1 MFSHK
6 KSFSNIV
13 LFLSVISSICSLF
26 GCSNSIFT
34 NKSTTM
40 AADAKGRKLISY
52 SYQLK
57 AKSVMPVEQ
66 FTVEKTDSNTCRV
79 IFVKDFDRASLN
91 LISDTIEV
99 DIALFDKIEEI
110 VKQHEMYAYKP
121 SYTPKELIL
130 DGERW
135 KMSLN
140 YDGVL
145 YQSTGENAYPNDN
158 GMKLITDLVHQ
169 ALESAKR

>member
-1 MFSHK
+1 
-6 KSFSNIV
+6 
-13 LFLSVISSICSLF
+13 
-26 GCSNSIFT
+26 
-34 NKSTTM
+34 M
-40 AADAKGRKLISY
+40 AADAKGRKLIFY

-57 AKSVMPVEQ
+57 AKSVMPLEQ

-79 IFVKDFDRASLN
+79 IYVKDFDRESLN

-99 DIALFDKIEEI
+99 DISLFDKIEEI

-121 SYTPKELIL
+121 SYTPEELIL

-135 KMSLN
+135 KMNLN

-158 GMKLITDLVHQ
+158 GMKLITELVHQ
-169 ALESAKR
+169 ALERVKR